1 MAKKTAK
8 KSSKSA
14 VKKLA
19 KKSSKKPAA
28 GRVTKKTAKKGSS
41 KPKLKMGPDGKPIL
55 PLGKGNL
62 NYVTSN
68 VFKQSLSEVWDAVT
82 HSSHLKKHFIDDM
95 TGEFGPDLRP
105 VSWIWN
111 DFGGFE
117 LTVTKFVKH
126 SEIVFIG
133 NSMTGKYK
141 NTIRF
146 EFVTKDGKTIFR
158 IYESGYDPKDIKT
171 AFMMCEGWTEFHCGV
186 KYYLATGKDPR
197 DI

>member
-1 MAKKTAK
+1 MARKIARKSSGKTAK
-8 KSSKSA
+8 KS
-14 VKKLA
+14 A
-19 KKSSKKPAA
+19 KKSAPKKMTKK
-28 GRVTKKTAKKGSS
+28 VTKKATS
-41 KPKLKMGPDGKPIL
+41 KPKLKIGPDGKPIL
-55 PLGKGNL
+55 PLGKGKL

-68 VFKQSLSEVWDAVT
+68 VFSQSLAQVWDAVT

-95 TGEFGPDLRP
+95 IGEFGPDLKP
-105 VSWIWN
+105 VSWVWIEY
-111 DFGGFE
+111 GGFE

-146 EFVTKDGKTIFR
+146 EFLTKDGKTIFR
-158 IYESGYDPKDIKT
+158 IYESGYDPKDLKT

-186 KYYLATGKDPR
+186 KYYLTTGNDPR
-197 DI
+197 KM